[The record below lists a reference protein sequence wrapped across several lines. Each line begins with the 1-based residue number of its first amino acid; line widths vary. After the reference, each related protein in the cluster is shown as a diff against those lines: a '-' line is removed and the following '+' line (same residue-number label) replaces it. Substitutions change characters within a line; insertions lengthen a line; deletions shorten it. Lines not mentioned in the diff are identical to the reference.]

1 MIDQRFSRDAF
12 ESLRTS
18 GERQQLA
25 LELGDELRQ
34 HIAAAPNHENGLS
47 AALAR
52 LRLIG
57 HLLFAQTQE
66 GERVVLAG
74 DPSSEEPPTGLEL
87 EMRRAELVEIRYRG
101 R

>member
-1 MIDQRFSRDAF
+1 MIDARFSRDAF
-12 ESLRTS
+12 ESLRS
-18 GERQQLA
+18 PGERQQLA
-25 LELGDELRQ
+25 QKLGDELRE
-34 HIAAAPNHENGLS
+34 HIAAAPNQENGVS

-57 HLLFAQTQE
+57 HLLFAVTTE
-66 GERVVLAG
+66 GERTVLAG

-87 EMRRAELVEIRYRG
+87 ELRRSELVEIGYRS